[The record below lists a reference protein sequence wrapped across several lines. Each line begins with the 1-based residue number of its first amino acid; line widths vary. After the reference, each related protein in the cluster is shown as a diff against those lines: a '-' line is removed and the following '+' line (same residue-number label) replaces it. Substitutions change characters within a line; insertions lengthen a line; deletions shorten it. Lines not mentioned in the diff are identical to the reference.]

1 METSALQA
9 FIAVAESG
17 SFSLAGEHLHLTQ
30 PAISKRIAS
39 LETQLNTRL
48 FDRIGRQI
56 SLTEA
61 GNTLLPKAYGI
72 LAELEDARRQLNNL
86 KGDVSGSLSLS
97 TSHHIGL
104 HRLPPILRQ
113 FSRQHPQVAL
123 DIHFVDSEVAYDAV
137 IHGQIEL
144 GIITLAPEQ
153 KARELIHSEK
163 VWRDPLC
170 FVVSNEHPLAQGNP
184 LSLNELSQYSAIFP
198 GPNTFTHHIVKGLF
212 NSHHLKLNVSMATN
226 YLETIKMM
234 VSIGLA
240 WSVLPRSMLD
250 DELSEIEVIGAAL
263 ERDLGYIH
271 HTGRTLSNAARAF
284 IEILSNHQEAKP

>member
-1 METSALQA
+1 METSALHA
-9 FIAVAESG
+9 FVAVAECG
-17 SFSLAGEHLHLTQ
+17 SFSLAGERLHLTQ

-39 LETQLNTRL
+39 LESQLNTRL
-48 FDRIGRQI
+48 FDRIGRQVG
-56 SLTEA
+56 LTES
-61 GNTLLPKAYGI
+61 GSTLLPKAYAI
-72 LAELEDARRQLNNL
+72 LAELADAKRQINNL
-86 KGDVSGSLSLS
+86 KGDVSGSLSIS

-104 HRLPPILRQ
+104 HRLPPVLRQ

-123 DIHFVDSEVAYDAV
+123 DIHFVDSEVAYDEV

-153 KARELIHSEK
+153 RQREFIHSAR

-170 FVVSNEHPLAQGNP
+170 FVVSREHPLAQASP
-184 LSLNELSQYSAIFP
+184 LSLAELSRYSAIFP

-212 NSHHLKLNVSMATN
+212 TAHKLELRVSMATN

-250 DELSEIEVIGAAL
+250 HELAELEVRGAAL

-271 HTGRTLSNAARAF
+271 HTGRTLSNAAQAF
-284 IEILSNHQEAKP
+284 IDTLHAHQENG

>member
-17 SFSLAGEHLHLTQ
+17 SFSLAGEQLHLTQ
-30 PAISKRIAS
+30 PAISKRIAT
-39 LETQLNTRL
+39 LETQLNARL

-86 KGDVSGSLSLS
+86 KGDVGGSLSLS

-113 FSRQHPQVAL
+113 FSRQHPEVAL
-123 DIHFVDSEVAYDAV
+123 DIHFVDSEVAYEEV

-144 GIITLAPEQ
+144 GIITLAPQ
-153 KARELIHSEK
+153 QRARELIYSQK
-163 VWRDPLC
+163 VWSDPLC
-170 FVVSNEHPLAQGNP
+170 FVVSSEHPLAHSKALTLQ
-184 LSLNELSQYSAIFP
+184 ELSQYSAIFP
-198 GPNTFTHHIVKGLF
+198 GQNTFTHHIVKGLF
-212 NSHHLKLNVSMATN
+212 NAHHLELTVSMTTN

-250 DELSEIEVIGAAL
+250 DELSEIKLIGANL

-271 HTGRTLSNAARAF
+271 HTERTLSNAARAF
-284 IEILSNHQEAKP
+284 IDILHSNREGL